1 MFITVPA
8 LSLFAIQ
15 QNLMEKIFLYWMR
28 NIILKDKNY
37 CEQSVLQVVKNYL
50 QTVNYGKKW
59 FLFMTWCILSI

>member
-15 QNLMEKIFLYWMR
+15 QNLMEKNSSCIYWMR

-37 CEQSVLQVVKNYL
+37 CEQSILQVVKTYWK
-50 QTVNYGKKW
+50 TVNYGKK
-59 FLFMTWCILSI
+59 